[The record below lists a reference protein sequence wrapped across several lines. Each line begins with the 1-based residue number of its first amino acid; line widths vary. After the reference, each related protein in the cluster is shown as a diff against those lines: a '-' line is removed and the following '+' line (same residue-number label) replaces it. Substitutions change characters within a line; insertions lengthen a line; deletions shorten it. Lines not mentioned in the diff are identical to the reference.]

1 MRALGFV
8 RSPVPPNG
16 PETAEIHW
24 NTARLGRRS
33 TDAPGAGW
41 FLIFHSASRA
51 RPFIAETADKKHAR
65 LFNEAKEHPKIVFAA
80 GEA

>member
-1 MRALGFV
+1 LEYGQTRPKIDGCSWRGV
-8 RSPVPPNG
+8 
-16 PETAEIHW
+16 
-24 NTARLGRRS
+24 
-33 TDAPGAGW
+33 